1 MSTRDPRGRR
11 WTERST
17 RTGKR
22 IGDLCAGWN
31 ESFSMKIQS
40 GSGWRHTVQRGFT
53 LIELMIVMAI
63 IVVLATIASVHY
75 RNAVLRSREA
85 VLKSDLRV
93 MNNAIQ
99 DYTRDKEAAPQSL
112 DDLVSGQYLSAIP
125 PDPITSAKDW
135 VTVNCDTLL
144 DPDQSVTG
152 ICSVHSASDA
162 VSPFENTPYSS
173 W

>member
-1 MSTRDPRGRR
+1 MRPLQCKKDPSGRGQRDP
-11 WTERST
+11 
-17 RTGKR
+17 
-22 IGDLCAGWN
+22 L
-31 ESFSMKIQS
+31 
-40 GSGWRHTVQRGFT
+40 QRGFT

-63 IVVLATIASVHY
+63 ILVLATIASVHY

-85 VLKSDLRV
+85 VLKTDLRV
-93 MNNAIQ
+93 LNNAIQ

-112 DDLVSGQYLSAIP
+112 DDLVSAQYLSAVP
-125 PDPITSAKDW
+125 SDPITSAKDW

-162 VSPFENTPYSS
+162 VSPFENTPYST

>member
-1 MSTRDPRGRR
+1 MKSSQYKEAQSFRR
-11 WTERST
+11 WRYS
-17 RTGKR
+17 
-22 IGDLCAGWN
+22 AG
-31 ESFSMKIQS
+31 
-40 GSGWRHTVQRGFT
+40 RGFT
-53 LIELMIVMAI
+53 LIELMVVMAI
-63 IVVLATIASVHY
+63 IVVLATLATVHY
-75 RNAVLRSREA
+75 RNAVLRSKEA

-93 MNNAIQ
+93 MNNAIN

-112 DDLVSGQYLSAIP
+112 DDLVSGEYLSAIP
-125 PDPITSAKDW
+125 NDPITTTKDW

>member
-1 MSTRDPRGRR
+1 MKLSHKKSACRWRDSVG
-11 WTERST
+11 
-17 RTGKR
+17 
-22 IGDLCAGWN
+22 
-31 ESFSMKIQS
+31 
-40 GSGWRHTVQRGFT
+40 RGFT

-63 IVVLATIASVHY
+63 IIVLATMASVHY

-85 VLKSDLRV
+85 VLKTDLKV
-93 MNNAIQ
+93 MNDAINY
-99 DYTRDKEAAPQSL
+99 YTRDKEAAPQSL

-125 PDPITSAKDW
+125 EDPMTNTKDW
-135 VTVNCDTLL
+135 VPVNCDTLL
-144 DPDQSVTG
+144 DPDQTITG

>member
-1 MSTRDPRGRR
+1 MKFSHHKSACRWRD
-11 WTERST
+11 SV
-17 RTGKR
+17 
-22 IGDLCAGWN
+22 L
-31 ESFSMKIQS
+31 
-40 GSGWRHTVQRGFT
+40 RGFT

-63 IVVLATIASVHY
+63 IIVLATMASVHY

-85 VLKSDLRV
+85 VLKTDLKV
-93 MNNAIQ
+93 MNDAINY
-99 DYTRDKEAAPQSL
+99 YTRDKEAAPQSL

-125 PDPITSAKDW
+125 EDPMTNTKDW
-135 VTVNCDTLL
+135 VPVNCDTLL
-144 DPDQSVTG
+144 DPDQTITG

>member
-1 MSTRDPRGRR
+1 MKLSHHKSACR
-11 WTERST
+11 WPDSVR
-17 RTGKR
+17 
-22 IGDLCAGWN
+22 
-31 ESFSMKIQS
+31 
-40 GSGWRHTVQRGFT
+40 RGFT

-63 IVVLATIASVHY
+63 IIVLATMASVHY

-85 VLKSDLRV
+85 VLKTDLKV
-93 MNNAIQ
+93 MNDAINY
-99 DYTRDKEAAPQSL
+99 YTRDKEAAPQSL

-125 PDPITSAKDW
+125 EDPMTNTKDW
-135 VTVNCDTLL
+135 VPVNCDTLL
-144 DPDQSVTG
+144 DPDQTTTG

>member
-1 MSTRDPRGRR
+1 MKLSHNKSACRWRDSVG
-11 WTERST
+11 
-17 RTGKR
+17 
-22 IGDLCAGWN
+22 
-31 ESFSMKIQS
+31 
-40 GSGWRHTVQRGFT
+40 RGFT

-63 IVVLATIASVHY
+63 IIVLATMASVHY

-85 VLKSDLRV
+85 VLKTDLKV
-93 MNNAIQ
+93 MNDAINY
-99 DYTRDKEAAPQSL
+99 YTRDKEAAPQSL

-125 PDPITSAKDW
+125 EDPMTNTKDW
-135 VTVNCDTLL
+135 VPVNCDTLL
-144 DPDQSVTG
+144 DPDQTTTG

>member
-1 MSTRDPRGRR
+1 MKLSHNKSACRWRDSVG
-11 WTERST
+11 
-17 RTGKR
+17 
-22 IGDLCAGWN
+22 
-31 ESFSMKIQS
+31 
-40 GSGWRHTVQRGFT
+40 RGFT

-63 IVVLATIASVHY
+63 IIVLATMASVHY

-85 VLKSDLRV
+85 VLKTDLKV
-93 MNNAIQ
+93 MNDAINY
-99 DYTRDKEAAPQSL
+99 YTRDKEAAPQSL

-125 PDPITSAKDW
+125 EDPMTNTKDW
-135 VTVNCDTLL
+135 VPVNCDTLL
-144 DPDQSVTG
+144 DPDQTITG

>member
-1 MSTRDPRGRR
+1 MRPSRHIRP
-11 WTERST
+11 
-17 RTGKR
+17 
-22 IGDLCAGWN
+22 
-31 ESFSMKIQS
+31 QS
-40 GSGWRHTVQRGFT
+40 ARGWRDSVTSGFT

-63 IVVLATIASVHY
+63 IVILATLASVHY

-125 PDPITSAKDW
+125 SDPITNAKDW

-144 DPDQSVTG
+144 DPDQSAIG

>member
-1 MSTRDPRGRR
+1 MEVQPARR
-11 WTERST
+11 WCEV
-17 RTGKR
+17 
-22 IGDLCAGWN
+22 
-31 ESFSMKIQS
+31 
-40 GSGWRHTVQRGFT
+40 VQRGFT

-63 IVVLATIASVHY
+63 IVVLATIATVHY
-75 RNAVLRSREA
+75 QKAIVRSREA
-85 VLKSDLRV
+85 VLKTQLRV
-93 MNNAIQ
+93 LNNAIQ

-112 DDLVSGQYLSAIP
+112 DDLVSAQYLGAIP
-125 PDPITSAKDW
+125 PDPMTGGKDW
-135 VTVNCDTLL
+135 VTVNCDILM

>member
-1 MSTRDPRGRR
+1 VIFVQPRM
-11 WTERST
+11 
-17 RTGKR
+17 K
-22 IGDLCAGWN
+22 
-31 ESFSMKIQS
+31 FSRQMKIQS
-40 GSGWRHTVQRGFT
+40 ASGWRSAVQCGFT
-53 LIELMIVMAI
+53 MIELMIVMAI

-152 ICSVHSASDA
+152 VCSVHSASDA